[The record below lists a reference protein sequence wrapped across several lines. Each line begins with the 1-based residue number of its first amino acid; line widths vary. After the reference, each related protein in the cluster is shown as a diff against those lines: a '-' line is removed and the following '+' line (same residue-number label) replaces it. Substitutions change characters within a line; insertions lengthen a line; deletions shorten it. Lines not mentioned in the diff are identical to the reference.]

1 MISTLVF
8 EKPIPRPY
16 KTCLVL
22 GHVCDKDG
30 KKESKKSGNYTPPEV
45 ILDKVAMEFAVD
57 GPAAD
62 SMPIRGGAHGES
74 PDLALISRE
83 DYEGM
88 DLPQGNEGA
97 LVRLYRGDRPERAIT
112 VRVAPEGRVRRRV
125 IALSESVRAELGL
138 EPCGS
143 RDVRPVDVPWL
154 PSPQKVTVE
163 DPATSAPGADAFRWF
178 FYASSPPWSTTR
190 HSLSNVRALQKE
202 FAIKLRN
209 VYSFFTIYAN
219 IDGFRPGEGTAVE
232 SEKRPELDRWILSE
246 LAMASRDVTRRM
258 DGYDVFNATGVLVA
272 FVDSLSNWWVRRSRS
287 RFWRAE
293 WTADKQSAYETLY
306 ACLVDLSKLTAPF
319 TPYAAEAMYQNL
331 VVGAGVQG
339 ACESVHLEQ
348 WPQSDSSAID
358 QRLSRK
364 TSVVRALVSL
374 GLRAR
379 MDAKIKVRQP
389 LRTVTLVLND
399 QRDAQLIA
407 DAFDELREELNVL
420 SVNLGAAGDRNAF
433 GKTSYKPNFR
443 SLGARGLGKV
453 AQDLKK
459 AWARADAIEEHEIA
473 RRALIEGRAMR
484 GDIELLRDDVEMT
497 FEPTSGFSAAADR
510 IGSVFL
516 DTKLDEELRELGL
529 LRELLNRIQTMRKDL
544 GLEYTDRIRIWIH
557 GSQRVNRVVGAHWNT
572 VATEA
577 LALDVNGAGT
587 DRGAL
592 SPDEGSGFRNEAGP
606 GFLAREVAVEDEPVR
621 IRIARAEE
629 GSA

>member
-1 MISTLVF
+1 
-8 EKPIPRPY
+8 
-16 KTCLVL
+16 
-22 GHVCDKDG
+22 
-30 KKESKKSGNYTPPEV
+30 
-45 ILDKVAMEFAVD
+45 
-57 GPAAD
+57 
-62 SMPIRGGAHGES
+62 
-74 PDLALISRE
+74 
-83 DYEGM
+83 
-88 DLPQGNEGA
+88 
-97 LVRLYRGDRPERAIT
+97 
-112 VRVAPEGRVRRRV
+112 
-125 IALSESVRAELGL
+125 
-138 EPCGS
+138 
-143 RDVRPVDVPWL
+143 
-154 PSPQKVTVE
+154 
-163 DPATSAPGADAFRWF
+163 
-178 FYASSPPWSTTR
+178 
-190 HSLSNVRALQKE
+190 
-202 FAIKLRN
+202 
-209 VYSFFTIYAN
+209 
-219 IDGFRPGEGTAVE
+219 
-232 SEKRPELDRWILSE
+232 
-246 LAMASRDVTRRM
+246 
-258 DGYDVFNATGVLVA
+258 
-272 FVDSLSNWWVRRSRS
+272 
-287 RFWRAE
+287 
-293 WTADKQSAYETLY
+293 
-306 ACLVDLSKLTAPF
+306 
-319 TPYAAEAMYQNL
+319 
-331 VVGAGVQG
+331 
-339 ACESVHLEQ
+339 
-348 WPQSDSSAID
+348 
-358 QRLSRK
+358 
-364 TSVVRALVSL
+364 
-374 GLRAR
+374 
-379 MDAKIKVRQP
+379 
-389 LRTVTLVLND
+389 VLND